1 MSLKKFE
8 EFMLSEEF
16 IDFHEYFISSRNN
29 KYTFKKNKFEI
40 TIEYFK
46 HLKKLKILK
55 KDLKNLE
62 DIFIK
67 HDIAIVPKE
76 RPMFNYYTYND
87 KVNEIESNENIK
99 YNSDTS
105 PSLSDDEYN
114 SYISYSI
121 NISKNLGIPYM
132 FKRINNYL
140 YNNEENDEDDIEY
153 EYDTLDINESDNSE
167 IDEL

>member
-16 IDFHEYFISSRNN
+16 IDFHEYFICSRNN
-29 KYTFKKNKFEI
+29 KYKFKKNKFDI
-40 TIEYFK
+40 TVEYFK
-46 HLKKLKILK
+46 HLKKVKILK
-55 KDLKNLE
+55 KDLKDFE
-62 DIFIK
+62 VIFIK

-76 RPMFNYYTYND
+76 QPIFNFYTYND
-87 KVNEIESNENIK
+87 KMNETELNENVK

-140 YNNEENDEDDIEY
+140 YNNEEDHEVDIEY

>member
-8 EFMLSEEF
+8 EFILSEEF
-16 IDFHEYFISSRNN
+16 IDFHEYFLCSRNN
-29 KYTFKKNKFEI
+29 KYKFKKNKFEI
-40 TIEYFK
+40 TVEYFK
-46 HLKKLKILK
+46 HLKKVKILK
-55 KDLKNLE
+55 KDLKDFE
-62 DIFIK
+62 VIFIK

-76 RPMFNYYTYND
+76 RPIFNFYTYND
-87 KVNEIESNENIK
+87 KINETELNKNIK
-99 YNSDTS
+99 YNNDTS
-105 PSLSDDEYN
+105 PPLSDDEYN

-140 YNNEENDEDDIEY
+140 YNNEEDDEADIEY

>member
-1 MSLKKFE
+1 
-8 EFMLSEEF
+8 MLSEEF

-29 KYTFKKNKFEI
+29 KYKFKKNKFEI

-46 HLKKLKILK
+46 HLKKVKFLK
-55 KDLKNLE
+55 KDLKVLE

-76 RPMFNYYTYND
+76 RPMFNYYIYND
-87 KVNEIESNENIK
+87 NVNEIESNENIK

-105 PSLSDDEYN
+105 PLLSDDEYN
-114 SYISYSI
+114 SYVSYSI
-121 NISKNLGIPYM
+121 NVSKNLGIPYM

-140 YNNEENDEDDIEY
+140 YNNEENDEADIEY

>member
-1 MSLKKFE
+1 
-8 EFMLSEEF
+8 
-16 IDFHEYFISSRNN
+16 
-29 KYTFKKNKFEI
+29 
-40 TIEYFK
+40 
-46 HLKKLKILK
+46 
-55 KDLKNLE
+55 
-62 DIFIK
+62 
-67 HDIAIVPKE
+67 
-76 RPMFNYYTYND
+76 MFNYYTYND

-140 YNNEENDEDDIEY
+140 YNNEENDEADIEY

>member
-114 SYISYSI
+114 SYISY
-121 NISKNLGIPYM
+121 
-132 FKRINNYL
+132 
-140 YNNEENDEDDIEY
+140 
-153 EYDTLDINESDNSE
+153 
-167 IDEL
+167 